1 MTQTALFPAA
11 ATPPVTVPR
20 YPTGERFGIALF
32 TVEGTSYGPYI
43 GLPVRSL
50 WGPNSSHLFTRA
62 TAEQIVKDL
71 HEDECH
77 MCGEFGPDG
86 TLTIEWS
93 IENDGEGG
101 SKVITP
107 DPWGRYEIGDLWAWD
122 EWQDTRDGEPQPA
135 TARLIALGAGEYR
148 QADRSPLLSPAEA
161 AYYAMGRLEA
171 HELTLHLDDTPGN
184 ALTAAL
190 GEYGVTGITD
200 DDCGNSW
207 MVFPYALDD
216 EEFDGSGPQV
226 VAYVVADGDDEAFV
240 DRMVGDRSAHW
251 HIATATDAGRETEVL
266 TVPAGEVERV
276 AAFIADLLTVP

>member
-1 MTQTALFPAA
+1 MNQHAPLPVASPRT
-11 ATPPVTVPR
+11 VTVPTH
-20 YPTGERFGIALF
+20 PTGERFSIQLF
-32 TVEGTSYGPYI
+32 TVEGTSYGPYV
-43 GLPVRSL
+43 GLPLRSL
-50 WGPNSSHLFTRA
+50 WTPYSSHLFTRA

-71 HEDECH
+71 HDHECH
-77 MCGEFGPDG
+77 MYGEFGPDG
-86 TLTIEWS
+86 TLTIEWT

-101 SKVITP
+101 RKVITP
-107 DPWGRYEIGDLWAWD
+107 DQWGRYEIGDLWEWD
-122 EWQDTRDGEPQPA
+122 EWQEVIDGEEQPA

-161 AYYAMGRLEA
+161 AWYLRGRMDA
-171 HELTLHLDDTPGN
+171 HELTLHLDDTPGS

-190 GEYGVTGITD
+190 GEYGVTGIED

-216 EEFDGSGPQV
+216 DAFDGSGPQV
-226 VAYVVADGDDEAFV
+226 VAYVVADGEDEAFV
-240 DRMVGDRSAHW
+240 DRMVGDRDAHW

-276 AAFIADLLTVP
+276 AAFIADLLVVP